1 MKKLNYLKNEL
12 GCKTNED
19 LINFMLKNPKHPRTI
34 ELKEILQF
42 LKLNEGK
49 NEWK

>member
-12 GCKTNED
+12 GCKTDED
-19 LINFMLKNPKHPRTI
+19 LINFMIKNPKHPRTI

-49 NEWK
+49 NE